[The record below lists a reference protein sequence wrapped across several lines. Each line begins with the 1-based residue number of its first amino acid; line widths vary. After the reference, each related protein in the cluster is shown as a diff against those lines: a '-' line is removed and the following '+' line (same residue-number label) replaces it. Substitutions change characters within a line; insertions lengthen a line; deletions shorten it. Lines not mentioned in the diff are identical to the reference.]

1 MIMKPFFISLSVLF
15 AVITT
20 ASSQSKLVFRDKFM
34 YSDTQ
39 IFHAKKEFT
48 ISSLID
54 TGCSLCILDS
64 IFAIDSCGIKENTLE
79 TIYVNLHI
87 PEHTRSLSGGLLG
100 HKIMP

>member
-1 MIMKPFFISLSVLF
+1 MKPFFISLSVLF

-79 TIYVNLHI
+79 TKNILYVLMFDFNFTAYNH
-87 PEHTRSLSGGLLG
+87 GN
-100 HKIMP
+100 